1 MADGFWYPTKEEIL
15 IIHDDI
21 IEEDPEGEPGIVDE
35 GRIDFAIDYIEHGA
49 FGESPETVHEKA
61 FHLMRLL
68 ASNHWF
74 VDGNKRTAL
83 NTTQLFYNLNGYQ
96 FEYGEDIRSMLKLFS
111 VREKLINDEEGPEY
125 FADITEP
132 IDVEEW
138 DMSTVLVVGLAVLAE
153 SLFDSESVEIDLG
166 DYEPPEAREYSGEA
180 SEFTEDLVDR
190 TIISDDDEGE
200 DENGHG

>member
-1 MADGFWYPTKEEIL
+1 MADDFWYPTKEEIL
-15 IIHDDI
+15 VVHDDI
-21 IEEDPEGEPGIVDE
+21 IEEDPESEPGIVDE

-49 FGESPETVHEKA
+49 FGKSPETVHEKA

-83 NTTQLFYNLNGYQ
+83 KTQLFYNLNGYQ

-111 VREKLINDEEGPEY
+111 VRESLIHEAEGPEY

-132 IDVEEW
+132 VDVEQW
-138 DMSTVLVVGLAVLAE
+138 DTSTALFVGLMLLAE
-153 SLFDSESVEIDLG
+153 SLLDSENLDVGLD
-166 DYEPPEAREYSGEA
+166 DYDPPELDDDSGETP
-180 SEFTEDLVDR
+180 EFTEELIDR
-190 TIISDDDEGE
+190 TIISDDDEEG
-200 DENGHG
+200 DEHGNG